1 VYFVYILV
9 CAATGRSYVGH
20 TDHLIRRFR
29 RHCAGGTRTTREKL
43 LQPFV
48 AHWEVFPSR
57 AAAMQ
62 RERYFKAGS
71 GHRVRQQIVAA
82 SPHASP
88 GPGPVTASAKSER
101 RRSVNGR
108 RKTSRGVHDTA

>member
-1 VYFVYILV
+1 MDLGVAGSNPVGRPIFSAVYFVYILV

-20 TDHLIRRFR
+20 TDHLIRRYR
-29 RHCAGGTRTTREKL
+29 RHCEGGTRTTREKL

-71 GHRVRQQIVAA
+71 GHRVRQEIVAA
-82 SPHASP
+82 SLLAA
-88 GPGPVTASAKSER
+88 GT
-101 RRSVNGR
+101 
-108 RKTSRGVHDTA
+108 RG

>member
-9 CAATGRSYVGH
+9 CAVTGRSYVGH

-29 RHCAGGTRTTREKL
+29 RHCAGDTRTTREKL
-43 LQPFV
+43 LEPFV
-48 AHWEVFPSR
+48 AYWEPLPSR

-71 GHRVRQQIVAA
+71 GHRVRQEIVAA
-82 SPHASP
+82 SRRAS
-88 GPGPVTASAKSER
+88 GPQG
-101 RRSVNGR
+101 
-108 RKTSRGVHDTA
+108 

>member
-1 VYFVYILV
+1 MYFVYILV
-9 CAATGRSYVGH
+9 CAVTGRSYVGH

-29 RHCAGGTRTTREKL
+29 LHCDGSTRTTREKL

-48 AHWEVFPSR
+48 AHWEPFPSR

-71 GHRVRQQIVAA
+71 GHRVRQEIVAA
-82 SPHASP
+82 SRQTI
-88 GPGPVTASAKSER
+88 GPG
-101 RRSVNGR
+101 G
-108 RKTSRGVHDTA
+108 